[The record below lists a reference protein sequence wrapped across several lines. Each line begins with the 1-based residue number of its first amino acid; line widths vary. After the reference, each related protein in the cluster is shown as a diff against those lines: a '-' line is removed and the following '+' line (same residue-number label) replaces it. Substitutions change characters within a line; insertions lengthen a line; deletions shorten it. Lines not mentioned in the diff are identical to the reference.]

1 MLKYIVILPV
11 KIYQKTISPLL
22 GARCRFH
29 PTCSAYMIEAVNE
42 WGLFKGTYLGL
53 RRLFSCH
60 PWGPFGLDPVP
71 KKPVS
76 KNKEK

>member
-1 MLKYIVILPV
+1 
-11 KIYQKTISPLL
+11 
-22 GARCRFH
+22 
-29 PTCSAYMIEAVNE
+29 MIEAVNE